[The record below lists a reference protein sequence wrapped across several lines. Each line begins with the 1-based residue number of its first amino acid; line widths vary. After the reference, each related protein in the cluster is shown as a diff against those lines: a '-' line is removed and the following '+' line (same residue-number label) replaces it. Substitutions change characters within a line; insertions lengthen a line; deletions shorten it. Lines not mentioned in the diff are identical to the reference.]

1 VVADRQAGRR
11 SFVIAAT
18 REQVAEANAVI
29 HEAMV
34 AAGHVDNTRTV
45 ATRAGE
51 RIGAGDIVATRRN
64 DRNLDVANRE
74 IWTVT
79 AVTDEGGLHVSG
91 PAGERM
97 LPAAYL
103 ATEVE
108 LAYAITAHGAQGHTV
123 DHAHLILDEHTTAAA
138 AYVGLTRGRHSNIA
152 AHILTADETDAREQ
166 WSMVF
171 ARGRADLGPAVAR
184 DTAAREA
191 ARYAPT
197 RPLDA
202 VLADLRQAWLARADA
217 RERPARLRPALEH
230 AQVAAAGLARLEAAS
245 GAAHSQLATAQSV
258 YDIARLRLTATDH
271 AIVEDTDAL
280 RNLITSAI
288 TGPASAA
295 DSP

>member
-1 VVADRQAGRR
+1 MHMAVAEAVVADRQAGRR

-34 AAGHVDNTRTV
+34 AAGHVDNTHTV

-74 IWTVT
+74 TWTVT
-79 AVTDEGGLHVSG
+79 AVTDEGGLRVSG

-138 AYVGLTRGRHSNIA
+138 AYVGLTRGRHSNT

-171 ARGRADLGPAVAR
+171 ARGRADQTTRRGARRPASSVAGPCGRARPAGPAASRVRAGR
-184 DTAAREA
+184 GGR
-191 ARYAPT
+191 R
-197 RPLDA
+197 RP
-202 VLADLRQAWLARADA
+202 RQARRRKWRG
-217 RERPARLRPALEH
+217 PFST
-230 AQVAAAGLARLEAAS
+230 GL
-245 GAAHSQLATAQSV
+245 GAV
-258 YDIARLRLTATDH
+258 C
-271 AIVEDTDAL
+271 V
-280 RNLITSAI
+280 
-288 TGPASAA
+288 
-295 DSP
+295 